1 LVPLSPV
8 ELAFRSLKTGLPP
21 PYVHNNV
28 QVTDAPG
35 TPGNLILWRKSM
47 KQLSPETM
55 TQLMIWGSALLG
67 LISIAA
73 VFLGKLRG
81 SAQQSEDSASQLLSN
96 LQDLRQEGDIS
107 DTEYRTIKAVLG
119 AQLQQR
125 AKDDPD
131 KA

>member
-1 LVPLSPV
+1 
-8 ELAFRSLKTGLPP
+8 
-21 PYVHNNV
+21 
-28 QVTDAPG
+28 
-35 TPGNLILWRKSM
+35 M
-47 KQLSPETM
+47 KQLSPETFA
-55 TQLMIWGSALLG
+55 QLLIWGSVLLG
-67 LISIAA
+67 LIAIAA
-73 VFLGKLRG
+73 LFLGKLRG